1 MRRIGALSSP
11 SCFWRVLSAN
21 TSMHAVHAMN
31 ASRRPL
37 SSVLATTLAVV
48 ALPAGSAPTST
59 LTSSAPTVIDTETD
73 PSSGVYFTALSTMLS
88 ITRASSSGSPKTT
101 TGVVSGRSKWS
112 RTPAC
117 LARMLSRS
125 TLASH
130 SSTMSTARRT
140 VSRRPWIR
148 E

>member
-1 MRRIGALSSP
+1 MLVEGPIDAIAVTTATGGACVGLAPCGTALSEAHGQ
-11 SCFWRVLSAN
+11 LIAA
-21 TSMHAVHAMN
+21 AVD
-31 ASRRPL
+31 
-37 SSVLATTLAVV
+37 
-48 ALPAGSAPTST
+48 LPARGR
-59 LTSSAPTVIDTETD
+59 VIATDTD

-101 TGVVSGRSKWS
+101 TGVVPGRSKWS

-130 SSTMSTARRT
+130 SSAMSTARRT
-140 VSRRPWIR
+140 VSRLPWIR

>member
-1 MRRIGALSSP
+1 MPGTDSALGLVERWNAENT
-11 SCFWRVLSAN
+11 CCWSAIE
-21 TSMHAVHAMN
+21 MP
-31 ASRRPL
+31 RPV
-37 SSVLATTLAVV
+37 SV
-48 ALPAGSAPTST
+48 TST
-59 LTSSAPTVIDTETD
+59 LTSSSPTVIATDTD

-101 TGVVSGRSKWS
+101 TGVVPGRSKWS

-130 SSTMSTARRT
+130 SSARSTARRT